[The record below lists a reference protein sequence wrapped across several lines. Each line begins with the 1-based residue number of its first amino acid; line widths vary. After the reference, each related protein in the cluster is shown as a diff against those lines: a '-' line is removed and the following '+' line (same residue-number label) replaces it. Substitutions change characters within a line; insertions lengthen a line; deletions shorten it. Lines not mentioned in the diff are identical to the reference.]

1 MPPPGFSY
9 QFISLSVTNG
19 KGYWKPKSRLC
30 RNPNKW
36 ISSFND
42 FKYLLNSTIISSF
55 KNGQYLVIDFKFDN
69 SKLNYWLM
77 LDIIY
82 KYYKGEILIKDYKE
96 SFTIIK
102 FI

>member
-1 MPPPGFSY
+1 MLTEIIPSNCIGIY
-9 QFISLSVTNG
+9 QEILEKN
-19 KGYWKPKSRLC
+19 
-30 RNPNKW
+30 W
-36 ISSFND
+36 IEDKNIIE
-42 FKYLLNSTIISSF
+42 YLNSTIISSF